1 MDGMAIVCRE
11 VDRDSGRI
19 AAYLVKK
26 NADDDDLFVLAIR
39 GRVNPEL
46 RYYAI
51 LNSLADDQ
59 EELEDLLGTLKSRS
73 INDETLEEQYR
84 IARL

>member
-1 MDGMAIVCRE
+1 MDGIAIVCRE

-26 NADDDDLFVLAIR
+26 NVDRHDLCKIR
-39 GRVNPEL
+39 IRSLLNPEL

-51 LNSLADDQ
+51 LNSLANEQ
-59 EELEDLLGTLKSRS
+59 EELENLLGMLKSRS
-73 INDETLEEQYR
+73 INDETLQEQYR
-84 IARL
+84 IVRL